1 MSATP
6 YVGNDVFMKVHE
18 MAICKICGAIDNE
31 LPAKL
36 YENRCQLAA
45 FRRKNI
51 PKKTLFLAFNATSLK
66 KLMAKCTCRF
76 KNRVAY
82 PPFKGVGGGVY

>member
-31 LPAKL
+31 LPANWIEWQCGL
-36 YENRCQLAA
+36 CENDEMQGSVGVHSREERAI
-45 FRRKNI
+45 RRYLI
-51 PKKTLFLAFNATSLK
+51 FYNA
-66 KLMAKCTCRF
+66 
-76 KNRVAY
+76 
-82 PPFKGVGGGVY
+82 